1 MNQKIE
7 FKKDCMLKTYVSS
20 ITDISLTHD
29 YKILDDTIE
38 GYFDVTGSYKVTMSS
53 VETEEFMFTIP
64 FTIAL
69 SSLIDKDTIDLKLS
83 DFNYSVEKDVLH
95 LKMFLDMDYQEI
107 EIKEDTE
114 DNEEIDNMIN
124 DLIDID
130 KESTTDIKSPSEF
143 HNEVMLDN
151 VIDSKEEVSTKEKVS
166 EKNFNT
172 IFNEVKESN
181 FSKYKVYIMRS
192 EDTLESILV
201 KYNVT
206 MDEIKEYNDIDNINI
221 GSKIV
226 IPYNKNEQD

>member
-53 VETEEFMFTIP
+53 VETESFMFTIP

-124 DLIDID
+124 DLMD
-130 KESTTDIKSPSEF
+130 KESITNIKSPSEF

-226 IPYNKNEQD
+226 ILYNKNEQD

>member
-53 VETEEFMFTIP
+53 VETESFMFTIP

-107 EIKEDTE
+107 EIKEEVE
-114 DNEEIDNMIN
+114 DSEEIDNMIN
-124 DLIDID
+124 DLMD

-172 IFNEVKESN
+172 IFNEVKENN

>member
-53 VETEEFMFTIP
+53 VETESFMFTIP

-107 EIKEDTE
+107 EIKEDIK

-124 DLIDID
+124 DLIDKD
-130 KESTTDIKSPSEF
+130 STTDIKSPSEF

-151 VIDSKEEVSTKEKVS
+151 VIDSKEEVSTIEKVS

>member
-53 VETEEFMFTIP
+53 VETESFMFTIP

-107 EIKEDTE
+107 EIKEDIE

-124 DLIDID
+124 DLIDKD
-130 KESTTDIKSPSEF
+130 STTDIKSPSEF

>member
-53 VETEEFMFTIP
+53 VETEDFMFTIP

-124 DLIDID
+124 DLMD
-130 KESTTDIKSPSEF
+130 KESTTNIKSPSEF

-151 VIDSKEEVSTKEKVS
+151 VVDSKEEVSTKEKVS

>member
-53 VETEEFMFTIP
+53 IETESFMFTIP

-107 EIKEDTE
+107 EIKEDIK

-124 DLIDID
+124 DLMD

-151 VIDSKEEVSTKEKVS
+151 VVDSKEEVSTKEKVS

>member
-53 VETEEFMFTIP
+53 VETESFMFTIP

-124 DLIDID
+124 DLMD
-130 KESTTDIKSPSEF
+130 KESTTNIKSPSEF

-151 VIDSKEEVSTKEKVS
+151 VLDSKEEVSTKEKVS

>member
-53 VETEEFMFTIP
+53 VETESFMFTIP

-69 SSLIDKDTIDLKLS
+69 SSLIDRDTIDLKLS

-107 EIKEDTE
+107 EIKEDIK

-124 DLIDID
+124 DLMD
-130 KESTTDIKSPSEF
+130 KDSTTDIKSPSEF

-151 VIDSKEEVSTKEKVS
+151 VLDSKEEVSTKEKVS

>member
-53 VETEEFMFTIP
+53 VETESFMFTIP

-107 EIKEDTE
+107 EIKEDIK

-124 DLIDID
+124 DLID
-130 KESTTDIKSPSEF
+130 KESTTNIKSPSEF

-151 VIDSKEEVSTKEKVS
+151 VLDSKEEVSTKEKVS

>member
-20 ITDISLTHD
+20 IKDISLTHD

-53 VETEEFMFTIP
+53 VETESFMFTIP

-107 EIKEDTE
+107 EIKEDIE

-124 DLIDID
+124 DLMD
-130 KESTTDIKSPSEF
+130 KESTTNIKSPSEF

-151 VIDSKEEVSTKEKVS
+151 VLDSKEEVSTKEKVS

>member
-107 EIKEDTE
+107 EIKEEVE
-114 DNEEIDNMIN
+114 DSEEIDNMIN
-124 DLIDID
+124 DLVD

-143 HNEVMLDN
+143 HNEVMLDD
-151 VIDSKEEVSTKEKVS
+151 VVDSKEEVNTKEKVS

-192 EDTLESILV
+192 EHTLESILV

>member
-53 VETEEFMFTIP
+53 VETESFMFTIP

-114 DNEEIDNMIN
+114 DNEKIDNMIN
-124 DLIDID
+124 DLID

>member
-53 VETEEFMFTIP
+53 VETESFMFTIP

-124 DLIDID
+124 DLMD
-130 KESTTDIKSPSEF
+130 KESTIDIKSPSEF

-151 VIDSKEEVSTKEKVS
+151 VLDSKEEVSTKEKVS

>member
-53 VETEEFMFTIP
+53 VETESFMFTIP

-107 EIKEDTE
+107 EIKEDIK

-124 DLIDID
+124 DLIDKD
-130 KESTTDIKSPSEF
+130 STTDIKSPSEF

-151 VIDSKEEVSTKEKVS
+151 VLDSKEEVSTKEKVS

>member
-53 VETEEFMFTIP
+53 VETEDFMFTIP

-124 DLIDID
+124 DLMD
-130 KESTTDIKSPSEF
+130 KESTTNIKSPSEF

-151 VIDSKEEVSTKEKVS
+151 VIDSKEEVSSKENVS

>member
-53 VETEEFMFTIP
+53 VETENFMFTIP

-124 DLIDID
+124 DLIDK

>member
-53 VETEEFMFTIP
+53 VETESFMFTIP

-107 EIKEDTE
+107 EIKEDIK

-124 DLIDID
+124 DLIDKD
-130 KESTTDIKSPSEF
+130 STTDIKSPSEF

-151 VIDSKEEVSTKEKVS
+151 VIDSKEEVKEKVS

>member
-53 VETEEFMFTIP
+53 VETESFMFTIP

-124 DLIDID
+124 DLMD
-130 KESTTDIKSPSEF
+130 KESTTNIKSPSEF

-181 FSKYKVYIMRS
+181 FSKYKVYIMRN

>member
-53 VETEEFMFTIP
+53 VETESFMFTIP

-83 DFNYSVEKDVLH
+83 DFNYSVEKYVLH

-124 DLIDID
+124 DLID
-130 KESTTDIKSPSEF
+130 KESTTNIKSPSEF

-151 VIDSKEEVSTKEKVS
+151 VIDSNEEVSTKEEVS

>member
-53 VETEEFMFTIP
+53 VETESFMFTIP

-107 EIKEDTE
+107 EIKEDIE

-124 DLIDID
+124 DLMD
-130 KESTTDIKSPSEF
+130 KESITNIKSPSEF

-206 MDEIKEYNDIDNINI
+206 MDEIKEYNDIDNINT

>member
-53 VETEEFMFTIP
+53 VETESFMFTIP

-124 DLIDID
+124 DLMD
-130 KESTTDIKSPSEF
+130 KESTTNIKSPSEF

-151 VIDSKEEVSTKEKVS
+151 VIDSKEEVSSKENVS

>member
-53 VETEEFMFTIP
+53 VETESFMFTIP

-107 EIKEDTE
+107 EIKEDIE

-124 DLIDID
+124 DLMD

>member
-53 VETEEFMFTIP
+53 VETEDFMFTIP

-107 EIKEDTE
+107 EIKEEVE
-114 DNEEIDNMIN
+114 DSEEIDNMIN
-124 DLIDID
+124 DLMD

-181 FSKYKVYIMRS
+181 FYKYKVYIMRS

>member
-124 DLIDID
+124 DLMD
-130 KESTTDIKSPSEF
+130 KESTIDIKSPSEF

>member
-53 VETEEFMFTIP
+53 VETESFMFTIP

-107 EIKEDTE
+107 EIKEDIK

-124 DLIDID
+124 DLIDKD
-130 KESTTDIKSPSEF
+130 STTDIKSPSEF

-206 MDEIKEYNDIDNINI
+206 MEEIKEYNDIDNINI

>member
-107 EIKEDTE
+107 EIKEEVE
-114 DNEEIDNMIN
+114 DSEEIDNMIN
-124 DLIDID
+124 DLVD

-143 HNEVMLDN
+143 HNEVMLDD
-151 VIDSKEEVSTKEKVS
+151 VVDSKEEVNTKEKVS

>member
-53 VETEEFMFTIP
+53 VETEDFMFTIP

-107 EIKEDTE
+107 EIKEEVE
-114 DNEEIDNMIN
+114 DSEEIDNMIN
-124 DLIDID
+124 DLMD
-130 KESTTDIKSPSEF
+130 KESTTNIKSPSEF

-172 IFNEVKESN
+172 IFNEVKENN

>member
-53 VETEEFMFTIP
+53 VETESFMFTIP

-107 EIKEDTE
+107 EIKEDIK

-124 DLIDID
+124 DLMD

-151 VIDSKEEVSTKEKVS
+151 VLDSKEEVSTKEKVS

>member
-53 VETEEFMFTIP
+53 VETESFMFTIP

-124 DLIDID
+124 DLIDKD
-130 KESTTDIKSPSEF
+130 STTDIKSPSEF

-151 VIDSKEEVSTKEKVS
+151 VIDSKEEVKEKVS

>member
-53 VETEEFMFTIP
+53 VETESFMFTIP

-124 DLIDID
+124 DLID
-130 KESTTDIKSPSEF
+130 KESTTNIKSPSEF

-151 VIDSKEEVSTKEKVS
+151 VIDSNEEVSTKEEVS

>member
-53 VETEEFMFTIP
+53 VETEDFMFTIP

-107 EIKEDTE
+107 EIKEEVE
-114 DNEEIDNMIN
+114 DSEEIDNMIN
-124 DLIDID
+124 DLMD

-172 IFNEVKESN
+172 IFNEVKENN

>member
-29 YKILDDTIE
+29 YKILDDTIK

-53 VETEEFMFTIP
+53 VETESFMFTIP

-107 EIKEDTE
+107 EIKEDIK

-124 DLIDID
+124 DLIDKD
-130 KESTTDIKSPSEF
+130 STTDIKSPSEF

-151 VIDSKEEVSTKEKVS
+151 VLDSKEEVSTKEKVS

>member
-53 VETEEFMFTIP
+53 VETESFMFTIP

-124 DLIDID
+124 DLMD
-130 KESTTDIKSPSEF
+130 KESTTDIKSPGEF

-206 MDEIKEYNDIDNINI
+206 LDEIKEYNDIDNINI

>member
-53 VETEEFMFTIP
+53 VETEDFMFTIP

-107 EIKEDTE
+107 EIKEDIK

-124 DLIDID
+124 DLMD
-130 KESTTDIKSPSEF
+130 KESTTNIKSPSEF

-151 VIDSKEEVSTKEKVS
+151 VIDSKEEVSTKENVS

>member
-53 VETEEFMFTIP
+53 VETESFMFTIP

-107 EIKEDTE
+107 EIKEDIE

-124 DLIDID
+124 DLMD

-151 VIDSKEEVSTKEKVS
+151 VLDSKEEVSTKEKVS

>member
-1 MNQKIE
+1 
-7 FKKDCMLKTYVSS
+7 MLKTYVSS

-53 VETEEFMFTIP
+53 VETESFMFTIP

-124 DLIDID
+124 DLMD
-130 KESTTDIKSPSEF
+130 KESITNIKSPSEF

>member
-53 VETEEFMFTIP
+53 VETESFMFTIP

-69 SSLIDKDTIDLKLS
+69 SSLIDRDTIDLKLS

-107 EIKEDTE
+107 EIKEDIK

-124 DLIDID
+124 DLIDKD
-130 KESTTDIKSPSEF
+130 STTNIKSPSEF

>member
-53 VETEEFMFTIP
+53 VETESFMFTIP

-107 EIKEDTE
+107 EIKEDIK

-124 DLIDID
+124 DLIDKD
-130 KESTTDIKSPSEF
+130 STTNIKSPSEF

>member
-53 VETEEFMFTIP
+53 VETEDFMFTIP

-124 DLIDID
+124 DLID

-172 IFNEVKESN
+172 IFNEVKENN

>member
-53 VETEEFMFTIP
+53 VETESFMFTIP

-107 EIKEDTE
+107 EIKEDIE

-124 DLIDID
+124 DLMD
-130 KESTTDIKSPSEF
+130 KESITDIKSPSEF